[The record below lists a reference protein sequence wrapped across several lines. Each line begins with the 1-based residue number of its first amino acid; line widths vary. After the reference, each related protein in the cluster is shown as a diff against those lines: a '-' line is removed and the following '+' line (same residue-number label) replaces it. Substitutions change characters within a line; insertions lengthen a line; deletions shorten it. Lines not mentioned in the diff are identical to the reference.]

1 MIQSP
6 TVTTPSSRLL
16 EKIKNKTA
24 QVGVIGLGYVGL
36 PLISAF
42 TNAGFRCIGYDVDQK
57 KVDELNAGRSYIKH
71 VASTTVA
78 GWIEKDLLEPT
89 AEMERLDE
97 ADMLI
102 ICVPTPL
109 NDSRDPDLKYV
120 ESTVQAIAAVL
131 RSGQLV
137 VLESTTYPTTT
148 RDVLVPI
155 LEENLNNLVCG
166 NDYFVAYSPEREDP
180 GNQDFT
186 AAGIP
191 KVVGG
196 YDTTSL
202 ELAVELY
209 SQAIV
214 QVVPVASTEIA
225 EACKILENTYRA
237 VNIRSGQRA
246 QNTVRPNGH
255 RYLGCC

>member
-1 MIQSP
+1 MNQSL
-6 TVTTPSSRLL
+6 TETTASSRLL

-57 KVDELNAGRSYIKH
+57 KVDALAAGRSYIKH

-78 GWIEKDLLEPT
+78 SWIEQDLLEPT
-89 AEMERLDE
+89 AEMSRLDE
-97 ADMLI
+97 ADILI

-120 ESTVQAIAAVL
+120 ELTAQAIAAVL
-131 RSGQLV
+131 RAGQLV

-148 RDVLVPI
+148 RDVMVPI
-155 LEENLNNLVCG
+155 LEQNSNKLVCG
-166 NDYFVAYSPEREDP
+166 DDYFVAYSPEREDP

-202 ELAVELY
+202 ELAIALY

-214 QVVPVASTEIA
+214 QVIPVASTEIA

-237 VNIRSGQRA
+237 VNIALVNS
-246 QNTVRPNGH
+246 
-255 RYLGCC
+255 